1 MICQMNYFIST
12 SSPKLKI
19 VSAACAVCVFEDT
32 LWILLRIQSKE
43 PYCGCISPSLAIHV
57 LNVLPVGEH
66 FYYTFLSSIPCAVFL
81 LMLFLL
87 LGLQTA
93 LTSEIATS
101 SKVIRML
108 PELLRARVMT
118 WPWLSDGWAGDTGT
132 QTVLVCLKYSVSSF
146 QALGSPLSQSPNT
159 QNRPLKQ
166 DSSILE
172 NLALSTGSLD

>member
-1 MICQMNYFIST
+1 MNYFIST
-12 SSPKLKI
+12 SSPKLRI
-19 VSAACAVCVFEDT
+19 FCVACAVFFFNTHTHT
-32 LWILLRIQSKE
+32 LWNLLGIQSNAL
-43 PYCGCISPSLAIHV
+43 YCGCITPSFAIHA
-57 LNVLPVGEH
+57 LHFLALGGN
-66 FYYTFLSSIPCAVFL
+66 FYYSCLSSVPCA
-81 LMLFLL
+81 LFFMPSLL
-87 LGLQTA
+87 LGLLTA
-93 LTSEIATS
+93 LTSDIATS

>member
-1 MICQMNYFIST
+1 MQRAF
-12 SSPKLKI
+12 LKTH
-19 VSAACAVCVFEDT
+19 CGFCK
-32 LWILLRIQSKE
+32 RIQSKA
-43 PYCGCISPSLAIHV
+43 PHCGCVSPSCAV
-57 LNVLPVGEH
+57 RALNVLPVGEH
-66 FYYTFLSSIPCAVFL
+66 FTILFYFTSFFLALLCAVFL
-81 LMLFLL
+81 FMLFLL

-132 QTVLVCLKYSVSSF
+132 QTVLVCLKYSFSSF

>member
-1 MICQMNYFIST
+1 MCSVCFLKTHFWRHIVDFVRISKQSSVLWLHFNKLCYSCSECFACRWTFLLYVFVIHSIC
-12 SSPKLKI
+12 
-19 VSAACAVCVFEDT
+19 
-32 LWILLRIQSKE
+32 
-43 PYCGCISPSLAIHV
+43 CISLNAISAT
-57 LNVLPVGEH
+57 G
-66 FYYTFLSSIPCAVFL
+66 
-81 LMLFLL
+81 
-87 LGLQTA
+87 

-166 DSSILE
+166 DSILE
-172 NLALSTGSLD
+172 NLAPSTGSLD

>member
-1 MICQMNYFIST
+1 MLHAQ
-12 SSPKLKI
+12 
-19 VSAACAVCVFEDT
+19 CVF
-32 LWILLRIQSKE
+32 LRT
-43 PYCGCISPSLAIHV
+43 YCGFCWGFKAKR
-57 LNVLPVGEH
+57 
-66 FYYTFLSSIPCAVFL
+66 SIVAAFHQALLFML
-81 LMLFLL
+81 LMFGPWVIIFYCTFCLPYFVYCYFCCWDLS
-87 LGLQTA
+87 TA

-108 PELLRARVMT
+108 LELLRARVMT
-118 WPWLSDGWAGDTGT
+118 WPRLSDGWAGDTGT

-159 QNRPLKQ
+159 QHRPLKQ